1 MKKYQSR
8 AINTNQERK
17 NSEKIELKFC
27 TNATFQKSGV
37 LGEVLG
43 GKEQKK
49 EKNYDNGS

>member
-1 MKKYQSR
+1 MKTYQSR

>member
-1 MKKYQSR
+1 MNKNSEKYQS
-8 AINTNQERK
+8 IPIK
-17 NSEKIELKFC
+17 SEKIELKFC